1 MVIILSTPTGF
12 GMVSNS
18 RALQDQLMEDMEM
31 IGNMSPFLLGM
42 GRSKRFSSTSTA
54 DSTHVFVLDLRVKGN
69 DQFCTLEKS
78 LTGLTM
84 LNVMGDA
91 RFTSL
96 SDTVAL
102 GLSTIAR
109 EAAGTGMTSGPDL
122 RDVQPQ
128 PLRPG
133 ETIDGIQR
141 PSSDVCSEPKCEG
154 PPFRLLTE
162 SGCWQNNA

>member
-1 MVIILSTPTGF
+1 
-12 GMVSNS
+12 
-18 RALQDQLMEDMEM
+18 M

-54 DSTHVFVLDLRVKGN
+54 DSTHVFVVHLRVKGN
-69 DQFCTLEKS
+69 DQLCTLEKL

-84 LNVMGDA
+84 LNVMADA

-109 EAAGTGMTSGPDL
+109 EAAGTGMTSGTPDPTSVMFSL
-122 RDVQPQ
+122 SHCDQGKLSMEFNV
-128 PLRPG
+128 
-133 ETIDGIQR
+133 
-141 PSSDVCSEPKCEG
+141 
-154 PPFRLLTE
+154 LLVMCAANL
-162 SGCWQNNA
+162 SAKGHLFDF